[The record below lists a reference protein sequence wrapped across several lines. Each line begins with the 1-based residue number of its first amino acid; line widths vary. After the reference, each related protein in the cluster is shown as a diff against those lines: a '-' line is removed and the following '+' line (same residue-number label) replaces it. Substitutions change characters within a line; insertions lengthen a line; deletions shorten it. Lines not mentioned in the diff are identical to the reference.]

1 MTEKTENFDAR
12 LYSFGNFYF
21 GGIHAGIQTAH
32 SVARMS
38 QKYSMD
44 EGFVNLADANDILA
58 GELFGEW
65 AKRGGSET
73 IIVKN
78 GGMAGD
84 IENFIEFM
92 SSNETLEFPWDYFNE
107 SEYAANG
114 ATTNISM
121 VLPERIWKFADAL
134 RRTTYDDYFWIQLPD
149 GIHYLVDDNY
159 NPVRLDNH
167 IETMMTERSHEKAG
181 LPLINW
187 EKLSTEQGREMSGQ
201 FISLTDFERELIV
214 RMNRSGLM

>member
-1 MTEKTENFDAR
+1 MR
-12 LYSFGNFYF
+12 LYSFQNMYF
-21 GGIHAGIQTAH
+21 CGIHAGIQTAH
-32 SVARMS
+32 SIARMS
-38 QKYSMD
+38 QKFHLPD
-44 EGFVNLADANDILA
+44 VAFADYPGQQVEAM
-58 GELFGEW
+58 ELFQAW
-65 AKRGGSET
+65 AKRGGAET

-92 SSNETLEFPWDYFNE
+92 NNDGHAFPWDYFNE

-134 RRTTYDDYFWIQLPD
+134 RRCKYDDYLSTQIY
-149 GIHYLVDDNY
+149 GEMYYLVDMNY
-159 NPVRLDNH
+159 NPLRIPRAYEASIQSNSGALGRLP
-167 IETMMTERSHEKAG
+167 I
-181 LPLINW
+181 INW
-187 EKLSTEQGREMSGQ
+187 EKMSEEIGEEVEGQ
-201 FISLTDFERELIV
+201 FITVSDFERELIV